1 MNEHIVIGIDVG
13 GTHLTIAPVD
23 LHKRKVLLEF
33 TKRLEF
39 DSNGSPAEILE
50 KWSKLIQSVISECS
64 LDNSRIGIAF
74 PAPFDFEKGICYI
87 QNQNKFQHFFDLNI
101 KILLATRLNIPGNNI
116 CFFNDA
122 TCFLKGEMFCNELLP
137 LNFPI
142 GLTLGTGLGSSK
154 VINGSIVDAEYW
166 KMNFKEG
173 IVEDYLSTRWF
184 LNKYY
189 LLTGEMISSVKEI
202 ASLVSGFDLSK
213 SVVCKNIFNEFGYN
227 LAEFITEIYPEVK
240 PDVIYMGG
248 NISKAYHL
256 FNESFIKKISEKGF
270 EFKLKVS
277 TLGEQAIIIG
287 AASLCKE
294 RQLNDLKIF
303 K

>member
-23 LHKRKVLLEF
+23 LNKREVLLEF
-33 TKRLEF
+33 TKRLDF
-39 DSNGSPAEILE
+39 DSNGNPAEILE
-50 KWSKLIQSVISECS
+50 KWSKLIQSVIRDCS
-64 LDNSRIGIAF
+64 IDNTRIGIAF
-74 PAPFDFEKGICYI
+74 PAPFDFERGICYI
-87 QNQNKFQHFFDLNI
+87 QNQNKFQHFFDLNL
-101 KILLATRLNIPGNNI
+101 KLLLATRLNIPGNNI

-122 TCFLKGEMFCNELLP
+122 ACFLKGEIICNDLP
-137 LNFPI
+137 PSNFPLGI
-142 GLTLGTGLGSSK
+142 TLGTGLGSSK

-184 LNKYY
+184 LNEYY

-202 ASLVSGFDLSK
+202 ASLASSFNLSK
-213 SVVCKNIFNEFGYN
+213 SIICQNIFNEFGYN
-227 LAEFITEIYPEVK
+227 LADFIIEIYPEVK
-240 PDVIYMGG
+240 PDVIYLGG

-256 FNESFIKKISEKGF
+256 FNESFLEKITEKGF
-270 EFKLKVS
+270 EVNLKIS

-287 AASLCKE
+287 SASLCKE
-294 RQLNDLKIF
+294 TQLNVF
-303 K
+303 